1 MANWCQ
7 RHIGKDG
14 NAGSLHGPVH
24 GSHGSLGMD
33 HFVRLWSD
41 PTFEDR
47 ESNRPLLIPTHHH
60 TQVFL
65 SSYIKQHNKQAHNIL
80 FKGLHG
86 HTWFQNWTT
95 RQSSIQMFQSWTRDQ
110 HDHQFATQENRF
122 IVLLRRRMSV
132 HQESTTPRK
141 LPGKISQSSHYTA
154 RDVAQ
159 RRQPCIVERKWGR
172 KQLWRC
178 PLLLQ
183 FHIRRQCVRC
193 GRLFEI
199 TGVVQSDYCSQQR
212 RRVGIWLEEEEE
224 GLLECTCT
232 TITDRLAG
240 PNQFTWW
247 CLTLDAWCLTRVWS
261 CMKRV
266 PCNGYSEDF
275 KQTVV

>member
-1 MANWCQ
+1 
-7 RHIGKDG
+7 
-14 NAGSLHGPVH
+14 
-24 GSHGSLGMD
+24 
-33 HFVRLWSD
+33 
-41 PTFEDR
+41 
-47 ESNRPLLIPTHHH
+47 
-60 TQVFL
+60 
-65 SSYIKQHNKQAHNIL
+65 
-80 FKGLHG
+80 
-86 HTWFQNWTT
+86 
-95 RQSSIQMFQSWTRDQ
+95 MFQSWTRDQ

-183 FHIRRQCVRC
+183 FHIRRRCVRC

-199 TGVVQSDYCSQQR
+199 NGVVESDYCSQQR

-224 GLLECTCT
+224 DLLECTCT

-247 CLTLDAWCLTRVWS
+247 CLTLDAWCLTRLCS

-266 PCNGYSEDF
+266 PCNGYSEGF
-275 KQTVV
+275 QTNGGIICAPSIHHVTWVQEYTLHLHLQLRHIKSHIKSLTKIMQYRYIYRVRLCGT

>member
-1 MANWCQ
+1 
-7 RHIGKDG
+7 
-14 NAGSLHGPVH
+14 
-24 GSHGSLGMD
+24 MD
-33 HFVRLWSD
+33 RFDETLRPRWRS
-41 PTFEDR
+41 R
-47 ESNRPLLIPTHHH
+47 EQPPPQFLIPTQHPSVPLHAY
-60 TQVFL
+60 T
-65 SSYIKQHNKQAHNIL
+65 KQHNKQAHNIL
-80 FKGLHG
+80 SKGLHG
-86 HTWFQNWTT
+86 HTWFQNRTT

-193 GRLFEI
+193 GRLFQI
-199 TGVVQSDYCSQQR
+199 NGVVASDYCSQQR
-212 RRVGIWLEEEEE
+212 RRVGIWLEEEED
-224 GLLECTCT
+224 LLECT
-232 TITDRLAG
+232 
-240 PNQFTWW
+240 
-247 CLTLDAWCLTRVWS
+247 
-261 CMKRV
+261 
-266 PCNGYSEDF
+266 
-275 KQTVV
+275 